1 MRFFLLLPRAALA
14 LPIAARNALKH
25 GSNGEAA
32 RLAYFFFLSLFPLM
46 LVVFALS
53 GYVGGARSFRFILDA
68 VEQIVPPE
76 STPMLER
83 FANKLAGEHR
93 PDVLSAGLAL
103 AAWSASGVFAAL
115 CEALNR
121 IHGGEHTTGWL
132 HRRMRAALLLA
143 VVCALLSLVFSALLL
158 LPGMLHLL
166 GLHGMTRAFGGPLV
180 FLLVCATLFCVL
192 YLLPD
197 RDLRKQR
204 TETAA
209 GAVLG
214 ATLLFLAAWIFR
226 RYVSHISNFSA
237 VYGVVAGTILL
248 LIWMYVTSLIVLL
261 AAEVG
266 SVLAGARASRPRT
279 A

>member
-1 MRFFLLLPRAALA
+1 MRILTLLPRAVLA
-14 LPIAARNALKH
+14 LPTAVRNALKH
-25 GSNGEAA
+25 GSTGEAA

-53 GYVGGARSFRFILDA
+53 GYFGGARSFRFIVDA
-68 VEQIVPPE
+68 VEEIVPPE

-93 PDVLSAGLAL
+93 PDVLSAGLVL

-121 IHGGEHTTGWL
+121 IHGGAHAAGWFQ
-132 HRRMRAALLLA
+132 RRLRAALLLA
-143 VVCALLSLVFSALLL
+143 VVCALLSVVFSALLALPVL
-158 LPGMLHLL
+158 LHQF
-166 GLHGMTRAFGGPLV
+166 GLHGMTRAFGGPLI
-180 FLLVCATLFCVL
+180 FFLVCASLFFVL

-204 TETAA
+204 IETLV

-214 ATLLFLAAWIFR
+214 STLLFLAAWIFR
-226 RYVSHISNFSA
+226 RYVSHIANFNA

-248 LIWMYVTSLIVLL
+248 LIWLYVTSLVILL

-266 SVLAGARASRPRT
+266 SVLAGARPQRART